1 MPGREEEMVKEEAS
15 KMRLL
20 MEVLSLIMSC
30 FLRFEAML
38 SPVWGRGVLWSES
51 GTGALEAHDV

>member
-1 MPGREEEMVKEEAS
+1 MPGGEEEMVKEEAS

-20 MEVLSLIMSC
+20 MGVLSLIMSC

-38 SPVWGRGVLWSES
+38 SPVWGRGV
-51 GTGALEAHDV
+51 GTMVRVRNWGFGSP